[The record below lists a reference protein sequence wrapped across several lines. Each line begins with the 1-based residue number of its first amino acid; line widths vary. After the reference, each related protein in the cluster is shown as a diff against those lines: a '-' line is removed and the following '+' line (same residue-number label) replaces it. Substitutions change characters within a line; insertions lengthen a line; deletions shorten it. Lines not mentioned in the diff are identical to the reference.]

1 MSPGGMRGG
10 GRGGGRGR
18 GMGRG
23 RRFGRGMG
31 AGPGMGRGPGQRPT
45 SDLGAPLQQPGPL
58 MPDTERQGEVER
70 LREVARQMER
80 QKAELERQIREAESG
95 KAPGPVRLKPIV
107 DETLCTGCGICL
119 EACPVDAIVLVDG
132 TANIGD
138 ECTAC
143 GACIAECPNDALA
156 MGPA

>member
-1 MSPGGMRGG
+1 
-10 GRGGGRGR
+10 
-18 GMGRG
+18 
-23 RRFGRGMG
+23 
-31 AGPGMGRGPGQRPT
+31 
-45 SDLGAPLQQPGPL
+45 

-70 LREVARQMER
+70 LREMARQIER
-80 QKAELERQIREAESG
+80 QKAELERQIQQAESG
-95 KAPGPVRLKPIV
+95 RTAGPVQLKPIV